1 MLNVLGVTRPA
12 RRVSDCLTIVTFHR
26 VLPEHLRRKC
36 PLPGLAVTP
45 EELDWH
51 LKYFR
56 RHFRCGSVAQMLPE
70 WQSQSPTERPLLAI
84 TFDDGQLD
92 NFEYAR
98 PVLARHR
105 MSASFYLPVAFVGER
120 RLLWH
125 DALGFGVL
133 RAIDEKG
140 AGVVKQRLGL
150 PVPEEGAA
158 LAQRVIR
165 TAKEVTPDVLQ
176 RWMTMFPN
184 VASDSALS
192 WAGMMTWDHARVLA
206 EDGHEI
212 GSHSMSH
219 ASLPRCSDE
228 DLEFELRESLKVLSE
243 QLGRDVFSFCYPNG
257 DHDKRVVDAV
267 QRAGYRAGVVT
278 RWGVNRQ
285 GASPWALRRCDMNA
299 ENTQDS
305 RGKLST
311 SRLAWRM
318 SGWYPGLG

>member
-1 MLNVLGVTRPA
+1 MLDVLGVTRPA
-12 RRVSDCLTIVTFHR
+12 RRASDCLTIVTFHR

-45 EELDWH
+45 EELDWY

-56 RHFRCGSVAQMLPE
+56 QHFRCGSVAQMFPE
-70 WQSQSPTERPLLAI
+70 WQSQSPTQLPLLAI

-98 PVLARHR
+98 PVLARHEI
-105 MSASFYLPVAFVGER
+105 SASFYLPVAFVGER

-140 AGVVKQRLGL
+140 AGVVKQQLGL
-150 PVPEEGAA
+150 PVAEEGAA
-158 LAQRVIR
+158 FAQRVIR
-165 TAKEVTPDVLQ
+165 AAKEVTPDVRQ
-176 RWMTMFPN
+176 QWMTMLPD

-192 WAGMMTWDHARVLA
+192 WAGMMTWDQARVLA
-206 EDGHEI
+206 QDGHEI
-212 GSHSMSH
+212 GSHTMSH
-219 ASLPRCSDE
+219 ASLPQCSDE
-228 DLEFELRESLKVLSE
+228 DLEFELNESLKVLSE
-243 QLGRDVFSFCYPNG
+243 QLGRAVFSFCYPNG
-257 DHDKRVVDAV
+257 DHDERVVDAV
-267 QRAGYRAGVVT
+267 QRAGYRAAVVT

-285 GASPWALRRCDMNA
+285 GAAPRVLRRCDMNA
-299 ENTQDS
+299 QNTQDY

-318 SGWYPGLG
+318 SGLYPGLG